1 MKYRGKK
8 KVIAVLICSFSI
20 LMCNIAF
27 AHPGRTD
34 SSGGHKD
41 NQNKSGLG
49 SYHYH
54 CGGYPAHLHTNGV
67 CPYLSGTSSNKSKKS
82 RSSLSNKSKKSSS
95 SSQNK
100 SIKSKPSSSSK
111 SKKSSSTSQSKN
123 SKLESLSSTKAI
135 APSNIDVINI
145 KINEDFEGVEVGKS
159 KILTATIEPDNAT
172 NKSVIWSSSNESIA
186 TINTKGEIIAKKIGV
201 AYITATSSNG
211 KTSTIKINIEKPKKE
226 EFNTEVKN
234 TSINSNNVS
243 NNSTTNNNEDS
254 NPLAGILTLGLIG
267 YGGYIGYKKHKK

>member
-8 KVIAVLICSFSI
+8 NVIAVLICSLAI

-27 AHPGRTD
+27 AHSGRTD

-54 CGGYPAHLHTNGV
+54 CGGYPAHLHANGV
-67 CPYLSGTSSNKSKKS
+67 CPYSSSTS
-82 RSSLSNKSKKSSS
+82 SNKSKKSSS

-159 KILTATIEPDNAT
+159 KILAATIEPDNAT

-186 TINTKGEIIAKKIGV
+186 TINTRGEVTAKKPGV
-201 AYITATSSNG
+201 VYITATSSNG
-211 KTSTIKINIEKPKKE
+211 KTSTIKINIEKPQKE
-226 EFNTEVKN
+226 EFNAEIKN

-243 NNSTTNNNEDS
+243 NNSITNNNEDS

-267 YGGYIGYKKHKK
+267 CGGYIRYKKHKK